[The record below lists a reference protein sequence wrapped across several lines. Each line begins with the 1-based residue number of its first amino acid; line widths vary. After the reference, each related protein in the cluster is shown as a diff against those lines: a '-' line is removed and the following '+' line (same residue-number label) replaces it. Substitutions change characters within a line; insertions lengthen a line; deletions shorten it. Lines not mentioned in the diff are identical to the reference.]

1 MEVQP
6 LLQPETS
13 LTILRRLSPDHLRWR
28 VDPDSLSFESTL
40 ELERAPVSYCQPRA
54 EKALTVGIQMKNSGH
69 IFVCGPP
76 GTHRKE
82 LIEAILRQ
90 EAKRSGN
97 PRDCLCICSFDE
109 PFRPSWI
116 LLPPGRGRAFQ
127 TAVEEMVQAAQD
139 RVLELCADRPSGN
152 EDRPEE
158 GISLSCSQ
166 ELVHWL
172 DPRIRELKESYG
184 QAEIVRYL
192 DALRDSLL
200 RELERF
206 LDCKLRLDSRGQP
219 GSGPGDV
226 QGEPDLSLFYRPQL
240 LLESEANG
248 VPIVFEQNPT
258 LWNLFGYSIRSADP
272 GHPFHYGPVRFQAGS
287 LLRANGG
294 FLILD
299 FEEVARE
306 PGVWKHLKRC
316 LGYNLLEFP
325 MAEQAAG
332 SDGFFPRPDPIP
344 IQLKLIAWGDEALF
358 QDFSERDPHFNKIF
372 KIRADLDSQ
381 IARSEEHIR
390 AYLNFIRECCEKESL
405 PHFHRSGA
413 AAFLEAG
420 AELAGRQNKLSAH
433 WEELADLVRESAYWA
448 QEEGSRWV
456 LDRHVE
462 KSLRESRYR
471 RNLPEEQIQQF
482 IDEGSI
488 LIQTDGAV
496 TGQVNGMTLYDL
508 EDYSFGKP
516 CRITVQTAIGRSGV
530 INIEREANLS
540 GKIHDKGVL
549 ILCGF
554 LRDRYA
560 QDKPL
565 NLSASLCIE
574 QCYTDV
580 DGDSASLGEVCGLLS
595 SLAGVPVQQGIAVT
609 GAISQRGEVQPVG
622 GVNEKIMGFFQLC
635 QRRGLIGQQGV
646 IIPLAN
652 VQDLMLR
659 RDLIEAVQEGK
670 FHLCA
675 VQTVDEAMEILSGLP
690 AGQRR
695 SDGTF
700 PPGTLNRLIDDRLW
714 HLSRALRDFYGEG
727 GEFEE
732 EESLLPQEPE

>member
-1 MEVQP
+1 
-6 LLQPETS
+6 LS
-13 LTILRRLSPDHLRWR
+13 LLRRLSPSQLRWR
-28 VDPDSLSFESTL
+28 VDPDSLAFESTV
-40 ELERAPVSYCQPRA
+40 ELERAPVSFCQPRA

-76 GTHRKE
+76 GTGRKG
-82 LIEAILRQ
+82 LIEATLHRN
-90 EAKRSGN
+90 ARSKGN
-97 PRDCLCICSFDE
+97 PRDCLCVCSFEE
-109 PFRPSWI
+109 PGRPAWI

-127 TAVEEMVQAAQD
+127 TAIEEMVHAAQD
-139 RVLELCADRPSGN
+139 RVLEFYVGRSSGVD
-152 EDRPEE
+152 EQQSEE
-158 GISLSCSQ
+158 EICRKCSQ
-166 ELVHWL
+166 EMGLWL
-172 DPRIRELKESYG
+172 DQRIRDIKEAYP
-184 QAEIVRYL
+184 QEDILRYL
-192 DALRDSLL
+192 DSLRDSLL
-200 RELERF
+200 RDLERSLYF
-206 LDCKLRLDSRGQP
+206 RLRPDPQGQP
-219 GSGPGDV
+219 GPSPGDV
-226 QGEPDLSLFYRPQL
+226 SGEPDLCLLYRPQL
-240 LLESEANG
+240 LLESEKNG
-248 VPIVFEQNPT
+248 LPIFFEPNPT
-258 LWNLFGYSIRSADP
+258 LWNLFGYSIRPADP
-272 GHPFHYGPVRFQAGS
+272 THPFHYGPVRFQAGS

-316 LGYNLLEFP
+316 LEYNILEFP
-325 MAEQAAG
+325 MSEQAGG

-381 IARSEEHIR
+381 IDRSEDHIR
-390 AYLNFIRECCEKESL
+390 AYLNFLRERCEEESL
-405 PHFHRSGA
+405 PHFHRTGA

-420 AELAGRQNKLSAH
+420 AEFAGRQSKLSAQ

-448 QEEGSRWV
+448 QEEGSPWV
-456 LDRHVE
+456 MDRHVE

-496 TGQVNGMTLYDL
+496 TGQINGMTLYDL

-609 GAISQRGEVQPVG
+609 GSISQKGEVQPVG
-622 GVNEKIMGFFQLC
+622 GVNEKVLGFFELC
-635 QRRGLIGQQGV
+635 QRRGLTGRQGA
-646 IIPLAN
+646 IIPRAN
-652 VQDLMLR
+652 AQDLMLPHE
-659 RDLIEAVQEGK
+659 LIEAVQGGK
-670 FHLCA
+670 FNLYA

-690 AGQRR
+690 AGQRK
-695 SDGTF
+695 SDGAF

-714 HLSRALRDFYGEG
+714 HLSRALRDFYAEG

-732 EESLLPQEPE
+732 EETLFPQELE